1 MKKRLQIS
9 QEKEISD
16 WKWDLRTYLLLYNST
31 PHSTT
36 GVAPSALMFGRV
48 LRDKLPSILNAGRGD
63 IEEVL
68 DRDREKKIVGAE
80 YADKRRHAQPTQ
92 IELGDVVVA
101 KRMVRDNKLSSNF
114 NPEELQV
121 VGRNGSDVT
130 LKSSVSGKVFHR
142 NVTHV
147 KKVTPSSDENIED
160 RVDSSENRRAQNDP
174 IELSA
179 HGRPRRES
187 RTPGYLNEYQL
198 GLVEDY

>member
-1 MKKRLQIS
+1 MGPEDLPIAVQLHPTFNNRSGPFSFNVWPCSARQVTIYSKCRKR
-9 QEKEISD
+9 
-16 WKWDLRTYLLLYNST
+16 
-31 PHSTT
+31 
-36 GVAPSALMFGRV
+36 
-48 LRDKLPSILNAGRGD
+48 D